1 MTILLC
7 TEENILLTSLE
18 YRFRKAGWRLELAH
32 DFETAI
38 AKSQKEAPALMV
50 VDLRLPEAIGLDIIQ
65 RVHSD
70 IDPSMPI
77 LVAAS
82 LKDKKLLLEGLR
94 LGGQDFIAAPYV
106 PDELTLRIRCLLE
119 RQKVAG

>member
-7 TEENILLTSLE
+7 TEESILLTSLE

-32 DFETAI
+32 DYDTAI
-38 AKSQKEAPALMV
+38 AKVKKEAPALV
-50 VDLRLPEAIGLDIIQ
+50 AVDLRMPDFQGLDIIQ
-65 RVHSD
+65 RIHKD

-77 LVAAS
+77 LVAGI
-82 LKDKKLLLEGLR
+82 LKNKKLLLEALR
-94 LGGQDFIAAPYV
+94 LGGQDFIVAPFM